1 MIYYHIIAFVSLLG
15 GIVEKNL
22 QYVDVC
28 DHCVQSQNEIVTNGN
43 AILGTAL

>member
-1 MIYYHIIAFVSLLG
+1 MIYYHIIAFVSLLE

-22 QYVDVC
+22 EYVDVY

-43 AILGTAL
+43 VILGTAL